1 MQRSFLSKVI
11 VFLTMTVM
19 LMLVGC
25 KNNFTVESYEE
36 SFDESNVDVLIG
48 DEVIYGES
56 FSFNQLYASNAR
68 SAGIPDEYLDAMVY
82 FSVCP
87 TNFENLQLINDTLGF
102 LNPIEM
108 NKEILQTCD
117 AETLIFDEEKLE
129 QNLAENPEDA
139 IQYGIK
145 YYYIESKK
153 TVNELKDILEG
164 FEIIE
169 EFSVPNDEYQEQI
182 AEENAERGIL
192 TKYTICGNINYE
204 VSKVTLPAYGI
215 TVKRGLNKYSTNTNG
230 YFSLG
235 TSRDI
240 LGLCWLWVDYENK
253 ACKLSNILNV
263 TASTLV
269 KVDWP
274 SKLSNVT
281 IKASA
286 GYANTKMAVCSE
298 LLARYD
304 DEVKRHLNIPCA
316 RVWTVQSGN
325 GTSSAPCFGGLLP
338 DILLTGCDSY
348 DSGMLQLLHHEY
360 THFLHNKYTG
370 NKNNFWT
377 NVVLSETGCT
387 ISNKAIEIVNK
398 ILGTSYSTSYVSFYD
413 FKNQYVTFTENLAEW
428 YSYLGR
434 ARGNYGRKINLN
446 ETGDTERDSSTFK
459 NIHIFTNLV
468 KSGFSANVILDLI
481 DKYNVITFQELYDA
495 LVKDYPNK
503 KSVIQNVFKTYYVSY
518 GNEINY

>member
-1 MQRSFLSKVI
+1 MQRSFLSKVV

-36 SFDESNVDVLIG
+36 SFDESNVEVLIG

-68 SAGIPDEYLDAMVY
+68 SAGIPDEYLESMVY

-87 TNFENLQLINDTLGF
+87 TNFENLQLVNDTFGF

-129 QNLAENPEDA
+129 QNLTGNPEDA

-153 TVNELKDILEG
+153 IVNELKDILEG

-169 EFSVPNDEYQEQI
+169 EFSVPNEEYQEQI
-182 AEENAERGIL
+182 VEENAERGIL

-204 VSKVTLPAYGI
+204 VSKATLPAYGI

-281 IKASA
+281 IKASS

-298 LLARYD
+298 LLTRYD
-304 DEVKRHLNIPCA
+304 DEVKRHSNIPCA
-316 RVWTVQSGN
+316 RVWTVQAGN
-325 GTSSAPCFGGLLP
+325 GTSSAPCFGELLP

-348 DSGMLQLLHHEY
+348 DTSMLKLLHHEY

-370 NKNNFWT
+370 NKNNFWD

-387 ISNKAIEIVNK
+387 IANGAVEIVNK
-398 ILGTSYSTSYVSFYD
+398 ILDTSYTTSYVSFYN
-413 FKNQYVTFTENLAEW
+413 FKNKYVTFTENLAEW
-428 YSYLGR
+428 YSIVGLV
-434 ARGNYGRKINLN
+434 RGNYGKKAKVSESNLYLMDYSTFRNVYVFINLVN
-446 ETGDTERDSSTFK
+446 
-459 NIHIFTNLV
+459 
-468 KSGFSANVILDLI
+468 SGFSANAILNLI
-481 DKYNVITFQELYDA
+481 DKYNIITFQELYDA
-495 LVKDYPNK
+495 LIKDYPSK

>member
-1 MQRSFLSKVI
+1 MKRSFLSKVVVFSAII
-11 VFLTMTVM
+11 VMF
-19 LMLVGC
+19 MLVGC
-25 KNNFTVESYEE
+25 KNNFAVESYEE
-36 SFDESNVDVLIG
+36 SFDNSDVEVIIG
-48 DEVIYGES
+48 EELIYGES

-68 SAGIPDEYLDAMVY
+68 SAGIPDEDLEPMVY

-87 TNFENLQLINDTLGF
+87 TNFENLQLVNDTFGF

-108 NKEILQTCD
+108 NREILQTCD
-117 AETLIFDEEKLE
+117 AESLIFDEEKLE
-129 QNLAENPEDA
+129 QNLSENPEDA
-139 IQYGIK
+139 IQYGIN
-145 YYYIESKK
+145 YYYIETKEI
-153 TVNELKDILEG
+153 VEELKDILEG

-169 EFSVPNDEYQEQI
+169 EFSVPNEEYQE
-182 AEENAERGIL
+182 NVVDVSAERGIL

-204 VSKVTLPAYGI
+204 ISKTTLPAYGL
-215 TVKRGLNKYSTNTNG
+215 TVRRGFNKYSTDRDG

-240 LGLCWLWVDYENK
+240 LGLCWIWVDYENK

-269 KVDWP
+269 KGDWP

-281 IKASA
+281 IKASSN
-286 GYANTKMAVCSE
+286 YAKTKMAVCSE

-304 DEVKRHLNIPCA
+304 DESKRHSNIPCA
-316 RVWTVQSGN
+316 RIWTVQAGN
-325 GTSSAPCFGGLLP
+325 GVSSAPCFGGLLP

-459 NIHIFTNLV
+459 NMNIFTNLV
-468 KSGFSANVILDLI
+468 KSGFSANEILNLI